1 MEVDAISLGLQ
12 QTIFLMAGGVSV
24 EDRSRRPETVIH
36 QHDGHCERRFVC
48 DSALSV
54 KWDGNDIESNTE
66 TDDGHMEDGETGFD
80 DGSAQV
86 GNIRDPGQP
95 TANEHQEHMTTR
107 RPYRSWCKFCV
118 MARGVS
124 STHRRSDA
132 QDDVE
137 GVVHL
142 SLDDG
147 FFGEKE
153 SEEQVTLALVIRER
167 RTK

>member
-1 MEVDAISLGLQ
+1 
-12 QTIFLMAGGVSV
+12 
-24 EDRSRRPETVIH
+24 
-36 QHDGHCERRFVC
+36 
-48 DSALSV
+48 
-54 KWDGNDIESNTE
+54 
-66 TDDGHMEDGETGFD
+66 
-80 DGSAQV
+80 
-86 GNIRDPGQP
+86 
-95 TANEHQEHMTTR
+95 
-107 RPYRSWCKFCV
+107 

-124 STHRRSDA
+124 STRRRPDA